1 LNTPLKKGVLADLL
15 SLPKYSNPEVLKDQ
29 RALYQGALVELF
41 GSEAERNRD
50 TAYEKDYLW

>member
-1 LNTPLKKGVLADLL
+1 LADLL